1 MNERF
6 RRIRAVFEFE
16 FDVSFP
22 FPVAEALSIL
32 LGVLVAMS
40 IVMMYRPFPTFMVY
54 PPELEWINLF
64 QLKELVLQVT
74 TADFYMIRGPF
85 INLTIL
91 LIVALPMLC
100 AFRVAGPLENGVLKA
115 MLSYPIRR
123 GEILVLKGIEILG
136 LICLP
141 ITMGTLAIVVLFSGL
156 SIGIESLLVIIS
168 FWTLTFTILSTS
180 FLLSVITRS
189 SAKAAFGGVAL
200 WAVLLLV
207 GLFAK
212 IPVMLRGIPN
222 PVILTI
228 NYFSRYSIGNQYDI
242 APVFNDVLVSI
253 LVNLLIGIIIF
264 MASIRYFKRVEI

>member
-32 LGVLVAMS
+32 LGVLVAMG
-40 IVMMYRPFPTFMVY
+40 ILMAHRPYATFLIT
-54 PPELEWINLF
+54 PSEFANFIQLEY
-64 QLKELVLQVT
+64 LVLQVT
-74 TADFYMIRGPF
+74 AADFYMISGPF
-85 INLTIL
+85 FSLTVL
-91 LIVALPMLC
+91 LIIALPMLC
-100 AFRVAGPLENGVLKA
+100 AFRVAGPLENGMLKA

-123 GEILVLKGIEILG
+123 EEILILKGIEILV

-141 ITMGTLAIVVLFSGL
+141 ITMGALAMVVLFSGV
-156 SIGIESLLVIIS
+156 SIGIEFLLVIIS
-168 FWTLTFTILSTS
+168 FWTLAFTILSSS
-180 FLLSVITRS
+180 FLLSVITQS

-200 WAVLLLV
+200 WAILLLV

-212 IPVMLRGIPN
+212 TPVVLRGIPN

-228 NYFSRYSIGNQYDI
+228 GYFSGYSLGNQYDI
-242 APVFNDVLVSI
+242 PPVLNDVLVSI
-253 LVNLLIGIIIF
+253 IGNLLIGIIIF
-264 MASIRYFKRVEI
+264 VASIRYFKRVEI